1 MQNLFNMTKKEIQN
15 IIDQQKN
22 LNDLPNSELIKFMD
36 TLSLEFDDAKKNII
50 SLTYHLDN
58 MEILYNKIL
67 KTYQERKNG
76 K

>member
-1 MQNLFNMTKKEIQN
+1 MTKKEIQN

>member
-1 MQNLFNMTKKEIQN
+1 MTKKEIQN

-36 TLSLEFDDAKKNII
+36 TLSLEFDDVKKNII